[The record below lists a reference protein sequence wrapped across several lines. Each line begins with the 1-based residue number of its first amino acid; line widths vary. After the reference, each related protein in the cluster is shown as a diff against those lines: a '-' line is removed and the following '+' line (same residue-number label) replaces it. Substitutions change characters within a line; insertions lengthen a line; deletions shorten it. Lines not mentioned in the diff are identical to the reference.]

1 MANDPHDWKRIL
13 VMGPIVGLAAGLS
26 VASMNW

>member
-13 VMGPIVGLAAGLS
+13 IMGLIVGMAVGLS
-26 VASMNW
+26 VAYGTW